1 VAVVTILVLGAT
13 GKTGRRV
20 VDRLERRGVTVR
32 AASRRS
38 ATHFDW
44 GSPET
49 WAPALT
55 GVRAVYLV
63 DSQASDAPETLS
75 AFGAQA
81 AAAGVERLVLLSSR
95 DAGVSGGLTWLDG
108 ERVVREAGPEW
119 TILRPTWFMQNF
131 SEEPYLRDPVLAGT
145 LTVST
150 GTGLEPFI
158 DAEDIAEVAAAVLT
172 EPGHAGQIYELS
184 GPRLLTFAD
193 ALAEIA
199 KATGRE
205 LRHEQ
210 VSSTEFARH
219 AAEQGLSP
227 GLIEALVLL
236 FGWIE
241 EGRNAHL
248 SDGVQR
254 VLGREPRDFTE
265 YAKTTAAT
273 GVWRNS

>member
-1 VAVVTILVLGAT
+1 MAVVTILVLGAT

-20 VDRLERRGVTVR
+20 VAQLEQRGATVR

-44 GSPET
+44 GDRAT
-49 WAPALT
+49 WAPALA

-63 DSQASDAPETLS
+63 DSQAPDAAETLG
-75 AFGAQA
+75 AFCAAA
-81 AAAGVERLVLLSSR
+81 AAAGVSRLVLLSSR

-108 ERVVREAGPEW
+108 ERAVRAAGPEW

-131 SEEPYLRDPVLAGT
+131 SEEPYLHGPVRAGT
-145 LTVST
+145 LAVST
-150 GTGLEPFI
+150 GAGLEPFI
-158 DAEDIAEVAAAVLT
+158 DAEDIAEVAATVLT
-172 EPGHAGQIYELS
+172 EPGHAGRIYELS
-184 GPRLLTFAD
+184 GPRLLTFGD

-199 KATGRE
+199 TVTGRD
-205 LRHEQ
+205 LRFVP
-210 VSSTEFARH
+210 VSGEEYAAL
-219 AAEQGLSP
+219 AAEQGSAP
-227 GLIEALVLL
+227 GLVEALVLL
-236 FGWIE
+236 FGWIA

-248 SDGVQR
+248 SDGVHR

-273 GVWRNS
+273 GVWDA

>member
-1 VAVVTILVLGAT
+1 MTILVLGAT

-20 VDRLERRGVTVR
+20 VTQLEQRAATVR

-44 GSPET
+44 SDRET
-49 WAPALT
+49 WAPALV

-63 DSQASDAPETLS
+63 DSQAADAAETLG
-75 AFGAQA
+75 AFSAQA
-81 AAAGVERLVLLSSR
+81 AEAGVDHLVLLSSR

-108 ERVVREAGPEW
+108 ERAVREAGTAW

-131 SEEPYLRDPVLAGT
+131 SEEPYLHGPVRSGA

-158 DAEDIAEVAAAVLT
+158 DAEDIAAVAATVLT
-172 EPGHAGQIYELS
+172 EPGHAGQIYDLS
-184 GPRLLTFAD
+184 GPRLLTFGD
-193 ALAEIA
+193 ALAQIA
-199 KATGRE
+199 TATGRD
-205 LRHEQ
+205 LRYDP
-210 VSSTEFARH
+210 VSSAEFATY
-219 AAEQGLSP
+219 AAQRGVSP

-236 FGWIE
+236 FGWIA

-248 SDGVQR
+248 SDGVRR
-254 VLGREPRDFTE
+254 VLGREPRDFTT
-265 YAKTTAAT
+265 YAKDTAAT
-273 GVWRNS
+273 GVWDD

>member
-1 VAVVTILVLGAT
+1 MAMILVLGAT

-20 VDRLERRGVTVR
+20 VAHLEQRGAPVR

-44 GSPET
+44 RDRDT
-49 WAPALT
+49 WAPALD

-63 DSQASDAPETLS
+63 DSQAPDAAETLGAFS
-75 AFGAQA
+75 ARAVE
-81 AAAGVERLVLLSSR
+81 AGVARLVLLSSR

-108 ERVVREAGPEW
+108 ERAVREAGAEW

-131 SEEPYLRDPVLAGT
+131 SEEPYLRDPVKAGT
-145 LTVST
+145 LTLST
-150 GTGLEPFI
+150 GSGLEPFI
-158 DAEDIAEVAAAVLT
+158 DAEDIAEVAATVLT
-172 EPGHAGQIYELS
+172 EPGHGGQIYELS
-184 GPRLLTFAD
+184 GPRSLTFAD

-199 KATGRE
+199 TATGRD
-205 LRHEQ
+205 LRHVQ
-210 VSSTEFARH
+210 VSGQEYAAL
-219 AAEQGLSP
+219 AAEQGSSP

-248 SDGVQR
+248 SDGVRR
-254 VLGREPRDFTE
+254 VLGRDPRDFTD
-265 YAKTTAAT
+265 YAKTAAAT
-273 GVWRNS
+273 GVW

>member
-1 VAVVTILVLGAT
+1 MILVLGAT

-20 VDRLERRGVTVR
+20 VAQLEQRGAPVR
-32 AASRRS
+32 AVSRRS

-44 GSPET
+44 GNRET
-49 WAPALT
+49 WAPALD

-63 DSQASDAPETLS
+63 DSQASDAAETLG

-81 AAAGVERLVLLSSR
+81 VAAGVSRLVLLSSR

-108 ERVVREAGPEW
+108 ERAVREAGAEW

-131 SEEPYLRDPVLAGT
+131 SEEPYLRDPVKAGT
-145 LTVST
+145 LTLST
-150 GTGLEPFI
+150 GAGREPFI
-158 DAEDIAEVAAAVLT
+158 DAEDIAEVAATVLT
-172 EPGHAGQIYELS
+172 EPGHAGQTYELS

-199 KATGRE
+199 TVTGRD
-205 LRHEQ
+205 LRHVQ
-210 VSSTEFARH
+210 VSGEEYAAL
-219 AAEQGLSP
+219 AAEQGSSP

-248 SDGVQR
+248 SDGVRR
-254 VLGREPRDFTE
+254 VLGRDPRDFTD
-265 YAKTTAAT
+265 YAKTTVAT
-273 GVWRNS
+273 GVW